1 MPPTVAY
8 IDPMSGAIVLQLVI
22 AGVIGAFAFFRR
34 SIWGTLR
41 MIFHMKPKTDEV
53 TEAPAPAEA
62 PAAATDAADAH
73 DS

>member
-41 MIFHMKPKTDEV
+41 MIFHMKPKTDE
-53 TEAPAPAEA
+53 APASADA
-62 PAAATDAADAH
+62 PAATPTDAADAH
-73 DS
+73 ES